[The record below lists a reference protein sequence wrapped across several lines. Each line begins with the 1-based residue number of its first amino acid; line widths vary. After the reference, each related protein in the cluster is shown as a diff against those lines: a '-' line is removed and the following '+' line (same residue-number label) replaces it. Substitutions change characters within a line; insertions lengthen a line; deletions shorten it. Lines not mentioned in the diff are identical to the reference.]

1 VPQQSSK
8 FSGIFAEKEPPP
20 VHGRTEGSVQP
31 RPIGRPPGKR
41 SNPNFKPRTILM
53 KDDLHFEA
61 TEILRRKRSGSGQDL
76 SDLMNTLLEE
86 WLKKQ
91 KAPSA

>member
-1 VPQQSSK
+1 
-8 FSGIFAEKEPPP
+8 
-20 VHGRTEGSVQP
+20 
-31 RPIGRPPGKR
+31 
-41 SNPNFKPRTILM
+41 M